1 MILWKG
7 KHISGKID
15 EKQKAQVNN
24 NQNVKGDVAIDT
36 VKVMKIIIQL
46 FSNFM

>member
-1 MILWKG
+1 MVLWKG

-24 NQNVKGDVAIDT
+24 RNVKGDVAIDT
-36 VKVMKIIIQL
+36 VKVMKL
-46 FSNFM
+46 